1 MTGLWVKPPINQSES
16 GLSIRVDIIICAMV
30 QTLVDGIKFSG
41 MGPVLLT
48 TGLGNLEALH
58 LCSEHRGRI
67 CHGRIGEQLIPQT
80 PNIQNVSDGV
90 NNPNGGPMTYKS
102 LCSLAIYIY
111 INTYIYIYIYI

>member
-48 TGLGNLEALH
+48 TGLGNLEDSTYVVNIVGGSVMGGSGNSSSLKH
-58 LCSEHRGRI
+58 
-67 CHGRIGEQLIPQT
+67 QT
-80 PNIQNVSDGV
+80 SKTCLTESTIQMADR
-90 NNPNGGPMTYKS
+90 
-102 LCSLAIYIY
+102 
-111 INTYIYIYIYI
+111 